1 MFMAPLIKAENIQ
14 LEGKRLQLLRLHEGV
29 QKGKTLSDYD
39 KEWLRN
45 LSQEYRVP
53 TAASSMDALFQEL
66 LIRVDTVPP
75 SWLWPK
81 RPSSRLGQ
89 SRFAYCGNNLFG
101 KYCFTPGCGIVAGWA
116 APKANVRSSRL
127 SHSYSRSA
135 LVHPKSQCPSRLSSI
150 PRVALQK
157 RAGRARPD
165 GHTLALGLQK
175 YAETG
180 MAYVAKIRTVISQN
194 KRLMALADF
203 SELGFATAEISARG
217 RANR

>member
-1 MFMAPLIKAENIQ
+1 MAPLIEAENIQ

-45 LSQEYRVP
+45 LSQEYRVS
-53 TAASSMDALFQEL
+53 TEELSMDALFQEL
-66 LIRVDTVPP
+66 LMRVDTVPP
-75 SWLWPK
+75 ELALAQAAIESAW
-81 RPSSRLGQ
+81 GQ

-101 KYCFTPGCGIVAGWA
+101 EYCFTPGCGIVPAGRPQRQTYEVA
-116 APKANVRSSRL
+116 AFLTPIHAV
-127 SHSYSRSA
+127 HSYIRN
-135 LVHPKSQCPSRLSSI
+135 LNVHPAYRQFRVLRYEKRL
-150 PRVALQK
+150 
-157 RAGRARPD
+157 AGERPD

-175 YAETG
+175 YAKTG

-203 SELGFATAEISARG
+203 SELALHR
-217 RANR
+217 